1 MQAGDALPWEVTCR
15 GVVDGIALVLH
26 VARRGGRRFVEDAL
40 EVGGY
45 DAATGHW
52 ITGPPEAGAER
63 NRREEPHTPKEVNP

>member
-26 VARRGGRRFVEDAL
+26 VARQGGKRFVEDAL

-52 ITGPPEAGAER
+52 ITGPPEAGPGR
-63 NRREEPHTPKEVNP
+63 NRERRTHTTRRR